1 MIVFCSSF
9 AASKKY
15 WLKLKYFFPLKL
27 FFYFQKNMLT
37 NSLLL
42 YSINYNIF
50 TGLSHLSNDYLTDNL
65 MKITASLILPK
76 KCFFLTLHFSF
87 FFHPKCLKLS
97 QILAHA
103 NFPFIAKNSW
113 RRIIMR
119 VIQPK
124 TSFHL
129 IETSSPIVN
138 RTAWE

>member
-1 MIVFCSSF
+1 MFWVFF
-9 AASKKY
+9 ALVFLHQKNSN
-15 WLKLKYFFPLKL
+15 WHIFSLKIILL
-27 FFYFQKNMLT
+27 FSKNMLT

-50 TGLSHLSNDYLTDNL
+50 SGLSHLSNDYLTDNL
-65 MKITASLILPK
+65 MKITAPLILPK
-76 KCFFLTLHFSF
+76 KCFFDTSF
-87 FFHPKCLKLS
+87 FFPPKCLKLS

-138 RTAWE
+138 RTA